1 MTDPLS
7 RRERQIMDLAYQL
20 GEVAVSDVHERM
32 ADPPSYSAV
41 RALMGTL
48 VEKGHLSHRQAGRR
62 YVYAPTVGAD
72 DASASAL
79 KRLVVEDLTTSLQQR
94 VQNRTL
100 PLYENRDAHNLAEE
114 QSDARAAN
122 IKPFSITDER
132 QLRRAADDATT
143 LKWVL
148 LEDGRISLG
157 PTDTTHAV
165 ISGGRAVAAAGEV
178 AIASF
183 GRTLVAVDFR
193 NTSGHYRPLKDV
205 IDIATPFFEAH
216 GVTVPTSSRKGHDE

>member
-1 MTDPLS
+1 MNMDRS
-7 RRERQIMDLAYQL
+7 RRRDPSRDRDVEKAIA
-20 GEVAVSDVHERM
+20 GEVDRVRAHPDYDTVEKRAAALQATRQQQQRE
-32 ADPPSYSAV
+32 ADPET
-41 RALMGTL
+41 RKRLTL
-48 VEKGHLSHRQAGRR
+48 HEA
-62 YVYAPTVGAD
+62 
-72 DASASAL
+72 AL

>member
-62 YVYAPTVGAD
+62 YVYAPTVAAD

-79 KRLVVEDLTTSLQQR
+79 KRLVETFFGGS
-94 VQNRTL
+94 
-100 PLYENRDAHNLAEE
+100 P
-114 QSDARAAN
+114 ARAAMALVAE
-122 IKPFSITDER
+122 P
-132 QLRRAADDATT
+132 
-143 LKWVL
+143 
-148 LEDGRISLG
+148 GLG
-157 PTDTTHAV
+157 PDELAALEAAIT
-165 ISGGRAVAAAGEV
+165 RAKEQGA
-178 AIASF
+178 
-183 GRTLVAVDFR
+183 
-193 NTSGHYRPLKDV
+193 
-205 IDIATPFFEAH
+205 
-216 GVTVPTSSRKGHDE
+216 

>member
-79 KRLVVEDLTTSLQQR
+79 KRLVATFFGGS
-94 VQNRTL
+94 
-100 PLYENRDAHNLAEE
+100 P
-114 QSDARAAN
+114 ARAAMALVAE
-122 IKPFSITDER
+122 P
-132 QLRRAADDATT
+132 
-143 LKWVL
+143 
-148 LEDGRISLG
+148 GLG
-157 PTDTTHAV
+157 PDELAALEAAIT
-165 ISGGRAVAAAGEV
+165 RAKEQGA
-178 AIASF
+178 
-183 GRTLVAVDFR
+183 
-193 NTSGHYRPLKDV
+193 
-205 IDIATPFFEAH
+205 
-216 GVTVPTSSRKGHDE
+216 

>member
-1 MTDPLS
+1 MSIDRARRIDPS
-7 RRERQIMDLAYQL
+7 RERDAERAIALEIERVRSHPDYDTLDKRAAALRATRHQQQR
-20 GEVAVSDVHERM
+20 EVDAEQRKRLNLHE
-32 ADPPSYSAV
+32 
-41 RALMGTL
+41 
-48 VEKGHLSHRQAGRR
+48 AG
-62 YVYAPTVGAD
+62 
-72 DASASAL
+72 L
-79 KRLVVEDLTTSLQQR
+79 KRLVIEDLTTSLQQR
-94 VQNRTL
+94 IKDRTVS
-100 PLYENRDAHNLAEE
+100 LYENRDAHNLAEE

-193 NTSGHYRPLKDV
+193 NTSGHYRPRKDV
-205 IDIATPFFEAH
+205 IDLATPFFEAH